1 MTIFSCKG
9 CEKRYIGCHS
19 ECLEY
24 LAQKAAHDAMRE
36 AERKQKEIS
45 FGITAQRS
53 ASVCKATKNS
63 RNKYGL
69 ARRTMNG

>member
-1 MTIFSCKG
+1 MTIYSCKG

-19 ECLEY
+19 VCEDY

-36 AERKQKEIS
+36 AERKRKEIS

-63 RNKYGL
+63 RNRYGL
-69 ARRTMNG
+69 ARRTTNG

>member
-9 CEKRYIGCHS
+9 CEKRYIGCYS
-19 ECLEY
+19 ECQEY

-69 ARRTMNG
+69 ARRTTNG